1 MSETTRDLDTS
12 VPLSDKGLRR
22 DIGKLGLLFVSC
34 GAIIGSSWLFVPV
47 TAAKLAGPAAVL
59 SWVIGI
65 VLILLIVVTFAELS
79 AMFPVAGG
87 VSRFPQYSFGS
98 FASYTMGWI
107 TWLAIAAVPPI
118 EVLATLQYASAY
130 LPHLFERADD
140 VPVLTPVGIAVS
152 VVLMAVYAVI
162 NVLGVKLFARVNNV
176 MVWWKLV
183 TVVLVSVILVATT
196 FDPARFTAASTG
208 GFAPYG
214 FGSVLSAVA
223 SGGIVFSFLG
233 CRQAVDLAA
242 ESTRPHRNVPF
253 ALLGSALLC
262 GVILI
267 FLQVAVTGAVPAD
280 ALAGGWAHLALA
292 DGFGPLAGLA
302 GAVGLTW
309 LVVLIRVDAVVSP
322 FDTGLIYA
330 ASAARVSY
338 AQGRNG
344 NAPSWLTKINAKG
357 VPWASILVMFV
368 VGCLFFLPFP
378 SWQKLAGFITSATIL
393 SFGAGPL
400 VVAALRRQL
409 PEQARPFR
417 LPGGDLLPFLAF
429 LAATAI
435 TYWAGWETNARLFVA
450 VLLGYVVLALHYRFA
465 ADRGA
470 IPPMRLRNGSW
481 VVVWFAGLAVC
492 SWLGPFD
499 GGLGVLS
506 ALSSTVALVVLSSV
520 VYLLALRVRLDPAEV
535 RENIERQRMDDAGD
549 RLEIL

>member
-1 MSETTRDLDTS
+1 MSETTRDLDAS

-47 TAAKLAGPAAVL
+47 TAAKLAGPAAVV

-130 LPHLFERADD
+130 LPYLFERADD

-152 VVLMAVYAVI
+152 VVL
-162 NVLGVKLFARVNNV
+162 
-176 MVWWKLV
+176 
-183 TVVLVSVILVATT
+183 VSVILLTAT
-196 FDPARFTAASTG
+196 FDSSRFTAASTG

-338 AQGRNG
+338 AQG
-344 NAPSWLTKINAKG
+344 
-357 VPWASILVMFV
+357 
-368 VGCLFFLPFP
+368 
-378 SWQKLAGFITSATIL
+378 
-393 SFGAGPL
+393 
-400 VVAALRRQL
+400 
-409 PEQARPFR
+409 
-417 LPGGDLLPFLAF
+417 
-429 LAATAI
+429 
-435 TYWAGWETNARLFVA
+435 
-450 VLLGYVVLALHYRFA
+450 
-465 ADRGA
+465 
-470 IPPMRLRNGSW
+470 
-481 VVVWFAGLAVC
+481 
-492 SWLGPFD
+492 
-499 GGLGVLS
+499 
-506 ALSSTVALVVLSSV
+506 
-520 VYLLALRVRLDPAEV
+520 
-535 RENIERQRMDDAGD
+535 
-549 RLEIL
+549 